1 MTLLTSKEV
10 PWNFTCKACLHVPT
24 RTLDEDNMQIEE
36 NDYQGIGKIS
46 KISGN
51 ESKRNLRWPVRC
63 RQCDTENRRYHRM
76 VKRLKRVYEFC
87 EGIGQFL
94 PILRMPKLIT
104 FALPSVETMEWNAE
118 LEIIKLQKI
127 LPKARNVLME
137 NGVIGGTYVLE
148 CTTRLIWCDLAVE
161 EQRWKHHAHVHMV
174 GIGPAIR
181 RDKLGEF
188 CKMLM
193 PLGLGRIN
201 YKAPKGKWIEFPG
214 ARFYLTAE
222 KQVAKYISKYLVK
235 DKRSSRTFGILR
247 GNLEVFEEVDP
258 CGTGGNGPVGEA
270 DDVHDGKRSINGGE
284 SKANGGGLGSR
295 TCSES
300 EATKR

>member
-24 RTLDEDNMQIEE
+24 RTLDEDNLQIEE
-36 NDYQGIGKIS
+36 NDYQGIGKVS
-46 KISGN
+46 KITGN

-148 CTTRLIWCDLAVE
+148 CTSRLIWCDLAVE
-161 EQRWKHHAHVHMV
+161 KQRWKHHAHVHMV

-201 YKAPKGKWIEFPG
+201 YKAPKGKWVEYPG

-247 GNLEVFEEVDP
+247 GNLEIIEEVVP
-258 CGTGGNGPVGEA
+258 CASGSGDEESETNN
-270 DDVHDGKRSINGGE
+270 VHDRNRAVE
-284 SKANGGGLGSR
+284 SSDSKTGSSGLLSSSNSK
-295 TCSES
+295 TQS
-300 EATKR
+300 K